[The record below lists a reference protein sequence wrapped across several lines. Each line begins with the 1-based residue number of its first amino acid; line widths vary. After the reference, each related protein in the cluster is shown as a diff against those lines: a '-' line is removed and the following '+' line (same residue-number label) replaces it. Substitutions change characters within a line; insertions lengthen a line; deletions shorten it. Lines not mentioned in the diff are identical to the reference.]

1 MGTAF
6 DFDASF
12 RLHISCPLFL
22 ATTSAHYRYDHNY
35 TRKLGCLLF
44 VGYCEQVETYTYEYK
59 INAKD
64 KIKLRNQCDS
74 DLLTVV
80 SCDVIIRQRTLSHV
94 PSNLITIFISV
105 NYV

>member
-12 RLHISCPLFL
+12 RLHISFPLIL

-44 VGYCEQVETYTYEYK
+44 VGYFEQVETYAYEYK
-59 INAKD
+59 MNAKENAG
-64 KIKLRNQCDS
+64 KNVIQKLVD
-74 DLLTVV
+74 
-80 SCDVIIRQRTLSHV
+80 
-94 PSNLITIFISV
+94 
-105 NYV
+105 